1 MSSIRGCVIEGVE
14 TGIIFPANAN
24 IDISSTSVKK
34 CKVGMFAFDKDYD
47 VEKFLR
53 ALSSHQKEFD
63 ELKNEVSS
71 LRTRKPK
78 LIRRIIKMSSIA
90 SLLSTSADLTTVV
103 DFLITQLK
111 NADII

>member
-24 IDISSTSVKK
+24 IDIASTSVKK

-47 VEKFLR
+47 VEKYLR
-53 ALSSHQKEFD
+53 ALSNHQKEFD
-63 ELKNEVSS
+63 DLKHEVSS

-78 LIRRIIKMSSIA
+78 LIRRVIKMSSIA
-90 SLLSTSADLTTVV
+90 ALLSTSSDLTTVV
-103 DFLITQLK
+103 DFLMAQLK
-111 NADII
+111 NAGII